1 MSKEESVILLVNEHG
16 PLTGAEIHA
25 AVGGD
30 FFDLWRVC
38 MLSSSLQ
45 VRRTGRRFVRLDRRV
60 EGLARL
66 SPSILR
72 EFMTYSVIGLK
83 DDPASL
89 ERKAEEMITNI
100 RLISRRKKQLAAEAV
115 SDILSGLD
123 GKIPM
128 ERMCVILAGDIV
140 YEMAHNVPRPER
152 STGRLAKGSD
162 LDLVFVLD
170 DKVSDSAALELD
182 EEIYRVK
189 FRYLTNPALLEEIDY
204 VVKKMTKVHRQA
216 AFDSFK
222 HMVACKILDEGYLLH
237 GSSELF
243 QEIREILS
251 RSGASKKLLQMRER
265 AEKFGNQSLKFF
277 LDPDLISL
285 PSEKTHLFYS
295 TDEFEEFE

>member
-1 MSKEESVILLVNEHG
+1 MNNEKKVILLVNERG

-25 AVGGD
+25 AAGGD
-30 FFDLWRVC
+30 FFDLWKVC
-38 MLSSSLQ
+38 MLSNTLQ

-72 EFMTYSVIGLK
+72 EFMTYSVVGLK
-83 DDPASL
+83 QDPAAL
-89 ERKAEEMITNI
+89 ESKAEEIITNI
-100 RLISRRKKQLAAEAV
+100 RMISRRKKELALQAV
-115 SDILSGLD
+115 SDILSGLG
-123 GKIPM
+123 GKIT
-128 ERMCVILAGDIV
+128 EENMCVILAGDIV
-140 YEMAHNVPRPER
+140 YEMAHDVPRPER
-152 STGRLAKGSD
+152 STGRLANGSD

-170 DKVSDSAALELD
+170 DKVSDSAVLELD

-204 VVKKMTKVHRQA
+204 VVKKMSKVRQQA
-216 AFDSFK
+216 VFDSFK
-222 HMVACKILDEGYLLH
+222 HVVACKILDEGELLQ

-251 RSGASKKLLQMRER
+251 RSGASKKLLQMRSQ
-265 AEKFGNQSLKFF
+265 AEMFGNEAVNYF
-277 LDPDLISL
+277 LNNASDSL
-285 PSEKTHLFYS
+285 PPEKTHLFYS